1 MRIILIAATAI
12 LLVAG
17 LAIAGEPVAK
27 VGERVITIDDLNRAL
42 ASMPNDPSAIEDP
55 LARNKRAIVMLRD
68 MIDAELLYAEAVR
81 DGVLKDHEYQRMV
94 DDNADTVLAD
104 LYRHKIFNE
113 KVKVDKKQ
121 VRRLAEKNGLN
132 FEAATATL
140 LADKRKNELKKE
152 SARLF
157 GKYKVKFLPILAE
170 REVASLKDSDQLV
183 TSPVFSIDYGQVR
196 EPFSRFGSEKT
207 DLLDYLANLV
217 EVKLFAAEGRAVGL
231 AKDKRYSDSAVEF
244 ERATAVNI
252 HRDRLHRRFAP
263 SQKDVADY
271 IAQTGYLTHEPRFV
285 SALMIVAPTKEEIEK
300 VRALAIGGAN
310 FYDLAIEHSIAP
322 DAKAKAGQIGVMT
335 IGRSPYSAVDRAIL
349 ALQPEQVTE
358 PVKGAYGWSLF
369 KLMEISDPVARAPD
383 EAASIASAVIV
394 DKRVEEYL
402 DGLRK
407 SGKVVIYR
415 KEKAAKAE

>member
-1 MRIILIAATAI
+1 
-12 LLVAG
+12 
-17 LAIAGEPVAK
+17 
-27 VGERVITIDDLNRAL
+27 
-42 ASMPNDPSAIEDP
+42 
-55 LARNKRAIVMLRD
+55 MLRD
-68 MIDAELLYAEAVR
+68 MIDAELLYAEAVH
-81 DGVLKDHEYQRMV
+81 DGVPKDHEYQRMV

-104 LYRHKIFNE
+104 LYRYKIFNE

-121 VRRLAEKNGLN
+121 VRRLAGKNGLN
-132 FEAATATL
+132 FEAATASL
-140 LADKRKNELKKE
+140 LADKRKKELKKE

-157 GKYKVKFLPILAE
+157 GKYKVKFSPILAE
-170 REVASLKDSDQLV
+170 REVAALKDSDRLV

-196 EPFSRFGSEKT
+196 EPFSKFGSEKA
-207 DLLDYLANLV
+207 DLLDYLTNLV
-217 EVKLFAAEGRAVGL
+217 EVKLFAAEARAVGL
-231 AKDKRYSDSAVEF
+231 AKGTSYSDSTVEF

-252 HRDRLHRRFAP
+252 HRDRLNSRFAA

-271 IAQTGYLTHEPRFV
+271 IAQTGYLTHEPRLV
-285 SALMIVAPTKEEIEK
+285 SALMIVTTTKEEIEK
-300 VRALAIGGAN
+300 IRALAIGGAN

-335 IGRSPYSAVDRAIL
+335 IGKAPYSAVDRAIL
-349 ALQPEQVTE
+349 ALKPEEVTE

-369 KLMEISDPVARAPD
+369 KLLEISDPAPRD
-383 EAASIASAVIV
+383 PNEAASIATAAIV
-394 DKRVEEYL
+394 DRRVEEHL

>member
-12 LLVAG
+12 FLIAG
-17 LAIAGEPVAK
+17 PAIAGEPVAK
-27 VGERVITIDDLNRAL
+27 VGERVITVDDLNRAV
-42 ASMPNDPSAIEDP
+42 ASMPNDPSAKEDP

-68 MIDAELLYAEAVR
+68 MIDAELLYDDAVR
-81 DGVLKDHEYQRMV
+81 DGVLEDPIYRRLV

-104 LYRHKIFNE
+104 LYRHKIFSE

-121 VRRLAEKNGLN
+121 VNRLAGKNGLN

-140 LADKRKNELKKE
+140 LADKRKKALKKE
-152 SARLF
+152 SVRLF
-157 GKYKVKFLPILAE
+157 GKYKVKFSPILAE
-170 REVASLKDSDQLV
+170 RLVTALKDSDRLV

-231 AKDKRYSDSAVEF
+231 AKDKRYADSAVEF

-252 HRDRLHRRFAP
+252 HRDRLHSRFAP
-263 SQKDVADY
+263 SSKDIADY
-271 IAQTGYLTHEPRFV
+271 IAQTGYLAHEPRFA
-285 SALMIVAPTKEEIEK
+285 SALMIVTPTKEEIEK

-335 IGRSPYSAVDRAIL
+335 IGRGPHSAVDRAIL
-349 ALQPEQVTE
+349 ALQPEEVTE
-358 PVKGAYGWSLF
+358 PLKGAYGWSLF
-369 KLMEISDPVARAPD
+369 KLLEISDPVARDPN
-383 EAASIASAVIV
+383 EAVSIATADIV
-394 DKRVEEYL
+394 DRRFEEYL

-415 KEKAAKAE
+415 KL